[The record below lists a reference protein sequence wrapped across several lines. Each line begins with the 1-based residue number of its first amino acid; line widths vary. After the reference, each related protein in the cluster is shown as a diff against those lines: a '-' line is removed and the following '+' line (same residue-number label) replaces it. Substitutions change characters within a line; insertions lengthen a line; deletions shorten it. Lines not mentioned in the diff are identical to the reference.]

1 VGESD
6 TALWGLQKKTG
17 IENGDVLIYRDDDG
31 NEVTVRLVGRLPMRV
46 SVFQGSILIS
56 DAWFTRLFPSE
67 AGFRAFLVDTPPDRA
82 DAIAAALNKTFEREG
97 MDAEPAPQR
106 LLRFYAVES
115 TYLAMFLVLGGLGMV
130 LGSAALGIV
139 VLRNL
144 FERRSEIA
152 MLRAVG
158 FDQQALIRLF
168 LMEYLVLFG
177 AGVAIGGVAAAMAML
192 PAAASAGTS
201 SPIGLQ
207 ALIFASIALTGIV
220 CIVFAVRAGIGRENF
235 DALRTE

>member
-1 VGESD
+1 
-6 TALWGLQKKTG
+6 
-17 IENGDVLIYRDDDG
+17 
-31 NEVTVRLVGRLPMRV
+31 
-46 SVFQGSILIS
+46 
-56 DAWFTRLFPSE
+56 
-67 AGFRAFLVDTPPDRA
+67 
-82 DAIAAALNKTFEREG
+82 
-97 MDAEPAPQR
+97 
-106 LLRFYAVES
+106 
-115 TYLAMFLVLGGLGMV
+115 
-130 LGSAALGIV
+130 
-139 VLRNL
+139 
-144 FERRSEIA
+144 
-152 MLRAVG
+152 
-158 FDQQALIRLF
+158 QQALIRLF